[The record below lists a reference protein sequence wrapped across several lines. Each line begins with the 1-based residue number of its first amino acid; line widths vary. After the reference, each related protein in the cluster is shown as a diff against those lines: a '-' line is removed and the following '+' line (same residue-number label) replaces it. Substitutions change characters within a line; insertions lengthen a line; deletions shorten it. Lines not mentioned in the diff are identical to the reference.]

1 MKLIKPSTINGSIT
15 APASKSM
22 MQRAIAATLLVEGTS
37 KILNPTYCNDSLAAL
52 RVIQALGAKVT
63 KGKNEIIVRGG
74 MNPPDP
80 AVALNCGE
88 SGLGIRM
95 FSSIAAL
102 WCGEL
107 TLTGEGS
114 LLLRPVSMIEK
125 PLKKLGVRVITTN
138 GCPPLR
144 VKGPLMGG
152 EAEVDGSVSSQ
163 FLTGLLMA
171 LPKAPKD
178 SRLMVTNLKST
189 PYIDMTLALLD
200 TFGVQVRHADYE
212 TFFIKGSQTYA
223 CQNGEYWVEGDWSG
237 VSFLLAA
244 GAVAGKVTVSGVDTT
259 SPQADRK
266 IIDALAAAGALVEMT
281 GNTVSVRKG
290 KLKGFHFDA
299 THCPDLFPPLVALA
313 CICEG
318 TTVITGVERLIHK
331 ESNRALALQK
341 EFSSLGAVI
350 RIDGN
355 QMEIKGAALKG
366 GVVDSHTDH
375 RIAMA
380 AAVAAIN
387 AQGDVTIQGDECVA
401 KSYPDFFKDLKKIGG
416 NVYE

>member
-1 MKLIKPSTINGSIT
+1 ME
-15 APASKSM
+15 
-22 MQRAIAATLLVEGTS
+22 AIPGDATE
-37 KILNPTYCNDSLAAL
+37 
-52 RVIQALGAKVT
+52 
-63 KGKNEIIVRGG
+63 
-74 MNPPDP
+74 
-80 AVALNCGE
+80 
-88 SGLGIRM
+88 
-95 FSSIAAL
+95 
-102 WCGEL
+102 
-107 TLTGEGS
+107 
-114 LLLRPVSMIEK
+114 MI
-125 PLKKLGVRVITTN
+125 G
-138 GCPPLR
+138 
-144 VKGPLMGG
+144 
-152 EAEVDGSVSSQ
+152 
-163 FLTGLLMA
+163 
-171 LPKAPKD
+171 
-178 SRLMVTNLKST
+178 
-189 PYIDMTLALLD
+189 
-200 TFGVQVRHADYE
+200 
-212 TFFIKGSQTYA
+212 
-223 CQNGEYWVEGDWSG
+223 
-237 VSFLLAA
+237 
-244 GAVAGKVTVSGVDTT
+244 
-259 SPQADRK
+259 ADRG
-266 IIDALAAAGALVEMT
+266 LAAAGALVEMT